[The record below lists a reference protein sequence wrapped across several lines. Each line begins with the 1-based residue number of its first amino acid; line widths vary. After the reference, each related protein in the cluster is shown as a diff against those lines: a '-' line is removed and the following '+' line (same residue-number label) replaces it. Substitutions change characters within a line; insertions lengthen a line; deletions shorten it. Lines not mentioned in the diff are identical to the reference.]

1 MHDKT
6 DSGGLSLEGRFMS
19 EKQKNKKTD
28 KTVSREDSLKEI
40 TALCKRRGFVYP
52 GSEIYGGLSNTF
64 DYGPYGVEL
73 LRNLKNEWW
82 KTFVHNRADVVGLD
96 SSIML
101 HPSVWIAS
109 GHVGSFNDPLID
121 CKNCKSRFRADHLI
135 EETLKI
141 ETANLE
147 LNDFQNLFKE
157 KSEEIICPSC
167 GKSGN
172 FTEVRQFNLMF
183 QTQMGS
189 LSDSDVTV
197 YLRPETAQG
206 IFINVKNIAD
216 TCRVKIP
223 FGVAQIGK
231 SFRNEIIARQFIF
244 RTREFEQMEMEFFC
258 EPGTQKEW
266 FEHWVKFCMDWL
278 LSIGIRKDSLRLRN
292 HDEKELSFYS
302 ENTADIEYQF
312 PFGWGELWGIASRT
326 DYDLKQHAEHSRKNL
341 EYNDQEKNQKY
352 IPYVVEPALGL
363 NRLMLA
369 VLSDAYFVEN
379 PATKEQRTVLK
390 LHPKLAPVK
399 AGIFPLQKKDGL
411 SEIAMEIYNDLSKSF
426 PVDYDASGSI
436 GKRYYRQD
444 ELGTPFCITV
454 DYDTKENG
462 SVTVRNRDTTE
473 QVRIPKEELKQFLIK
488 NMEDA

>member
-1 MHDKT
+1 MT
-6 DSGGLSLEGRFMS
+6 EPGALSQKDRFMS
-19 EKQKNKKTD
+19 EKKQKNKKAE
-28 KTVSREDSLKEI
+28 SAAEDTLKDI

-64 DYGPYGVEL
+64 DYGPYGIEL

-82 KTFVHNRADVVGLD
+82 KSFVNNRSDVVGLD

-101 HPSVWIAS
+101 HPAVWTAS
-109 GHVGSFNDPLID
+109 GHVGSFNDPMVD
-121 CKNCKSRFRADHLI
+121 CKGCRSRFRADHLI

-141 ETANLE
+141 ETNNMDLK
-147 LNDFQNLFKE
+147 DMQKIFSE
-157 KSEEIICPSC
+157 KSADIACPTC
-167 GKSGN
+167 GKKGDY
-172 FTEVRQFNLMF
+172 TEIRQFNLMF
-183 QTQMGS
+183 QTKMGS
-189 LSDSDVTV
+189 TSDNDVTV

-206 IFINVKNIAD
+206 IFINFKNITD

-258 EPGTQKEW
+258 EPGSQKEW
-266 FEHWVKFCMDWL
+266 FDHWVAFCMDWL
-278 LSIGIRKDSLRLRN
+278 NSIGINKENVRLRY
-292 HDEKELSFYS
+292 HDAEELSFYS
-302 ENTADIEYQF
+302 ENTADIEFKF

-326 DYDLKQHAEHSRKNL
+326 DYDLKKHAEHSKKNL
-341 EYNDQEKNQKY
+341 EYNDQENNKKF

-379 PATKEQRTVLK
+379 EGTKEQRTVLK
-390 LHPKLAPVK
+390 LHPKLSPVK

-411 SEIAMEIYNDLSKSF
+411 SEIAMDIYKKLSVHF

-454 DYDTKENG
+454 DYDTKEDG
-462 SVTVRNRDTTE
+462 TVTVRNRDTTE
-473 QVRIPKEELKQFLIK
+473 QTRVKIEELDVYLFK
-488 NMEDA
+488 NLETL